1 MVVSRIASY
10 SSLHTEQ
17 RPPAHRCNEYAAKG
31 GQVYATARRT
41 EAMAGLTDANIERLR
56 MDAVGVDTNI
66 IVNMGVHFS
75 VPLTTLYTDYE
86 GMITGDFDT
95 ARWQRR
101 RARRT

>member
-1 MVVSRIASY
+1 MARIRNVVLVRGCSEGGIGFW
-10 SSLHTEQ
+10 L
-17 RPPAHRCNEYAAKG
+17 CNEYAAKG

-56 MDAVGVDTNI
+56 MDAIGVD
-66 IVNMGVHFS
+66 MGVHFS